1 MASFL
6 SRREMLKRAAAA
18 GMTSAVPAKALAQ
31 VLPERTRDQFEN
43 LSSVESEILEAIVSR
58 LIPTDENGPGALEA
72 GAANYIDKGLAN
84 ALSQSHTAYSSGLAA
99 LDAYAHQLTGRGF
112 VVLDHSEQD
121 SLLEDL
127 EQNLAVGFDPDSAT
141 FFNLV
146 LRHTIEGTFSD
157 PAYGGNQDFIG
168 WEMIGYPGIRLGVT
182 VEQQQMDHF
191 PQMNRVSAHDLP
203 MFDVNISEESGND
216 D

>member
-18 GMTSAVPAKALAQ
+18 GMTSAVPAQALAQ
-31 VLPERTRDQFEN
+31 VLPERARDQFEN
-43 LSSVESEILEAIVSR
+43 LSNTESEILEAVVSR
-58 LIPTDENGPGALEA
+58 LIPTDGNGPGALEA

-84 ALSQSHTAYSSGLAA
+84 ALSESHAAYSVGLAA
-99 LDAYAHQLTGRGF
+99 LDSYADQVTGRGF
-112 VVLDHSEQD
+112 VSLEPGEQD

-127 EQNLAVGFDPDSAT
+127 EQNRAVGFGADSAT
-141 FFNLV
+141 FFNLM

-182 VEQQQMDHF
+182 VEQQQMDYF
-191 PQMNRVSAHDLP
+191 PEMTRVSAHDLP
-203 MFDVNISEESGND
+203 MFDINILEEGGND